1 MLLKTAG
8 KPKKVP
14 ITLCKEAVKW
24 YGQYLLGDKL
34 FRKIEITVEFDNS
47 DLSKYVYA
55 YCDWNDNN
63 DRAREFTITINPN
76 LGKRNMLLV
85 LAHEMVHVKQYAKGE
100 LKDFIRVNR
109 IKWMGKIYDESKL
122 DYWEQ
127 PWEIEAHGRE
137 KGLYYKFTDYMRS
150 K

>member
-14 ITLCKEAVKW
+14 IKLCKDAVKW
-24 YGQYLLGDKL
+24 YGRYLLGNRLYHKV
-34 FRKIEITVEFDNS
+34 EILIEFDNS
-47 DLSKYVYA
+47 ELNRNVYGF
-55 YCDWNDNN
+55 CDWNDNN

-100 LKDFIRVNR
+100 LKDFVRVKR
-109 IKWMGKIYDESKL
+109 VKWKGKVYNEEKL
-122 DYWEQ
+122 DYWEC

-137 KGLYYKFTDYMRS
+137 KGLYFKFTDYIRRL
-150 K
+150 